1 MPERLLNVA
10 AATAFAPIVAGVPPR
25 YELDTVLVLGEPLGV
40 TVARHAPPGASA
52 FSLTF
57 GPALTA
63 SVDATTVASGAR
75 LALGSNTTVTV
86 DGTRVSEREYDTSCD
101 LTFLNG
107 AGVAVSV
114 IELRFTVIRY
124 ALLCDANRDGQL
136 DDTPAPPG
144 WTWGTSGSGP
154 VLLVNNDRDVSHGGG
169 ARRDRIDSRFGG
181 PLDQQDMAP
190 LGVRIEGPPSL
201 STDYELV
208 LQVSDAAAEKIRI
221 FDLGLPTAQAVVE
234 PGRPR
239 GRVPYARGTREYV
252 AEGLQY
258 PDVGFTGLVT
268 VDLQLTERGDP
279 ISGARV
285 VFRVAPWIMVSNVS
299 RPRRVF
305 MCEINDVESSNQE
318 ALDTVRAITEAAGA
332 TFVSVPPQ
340 QNRGDRWMQDEL
352 EIGYSRGP
360 GKTIGVVLDSPRDRL
375 LDTYP
380 ERLIAPD
387 FGWVTRGDDGTPRN
401 SLESFG
407 NLEVSPPVTANGT
420 NHPLGRIIFGG
431 AHPSGRGRRMMKL
444 VSDFLYAQQVQ
455 SPIELY
461 SDWLAVGHVDE
472 FMSFVPA
479 DDRLGFRLLLASP
492 ALAWQILKD
501 LFAEGRGD
509 LRFLIG
515 KTEGSVSAEV
525 GVAEV
530 VNDSGLGEANRQFQT
545 FIDWNRGVLK
555 RELGLAEEDIIDMP
569 VLYRVERGYA
579 GAYFPDVVNLLVV
592 DRTVIIPKP
601 FGPEIDA
608 GCAFETRISKS
619 LEPCGLT
626 CEFVDTWYS
635 YHILSGEIHCG
646 TNAYRE
652 PHAVNWWEIG
662 APQRLDFIPMAAS
675 RKRAPRALRAR
686 ASAASR
692 RAMRR

>member
-1 MPERLLNVA
+1 MSRRE
-10 AATAFAPIVAGVPPR
+10 F
-25 YELDTVLVLGEPLGV
+25 
-40 TVARHAPPGASA
+40 
-52 FSLTF
+52 
-57 GPALTA
+57 
-63 SVDATTVASGAR
+63 DA
-75 LALGSNTTVTV
+75 
-86 DGTRVSEREYDTSCD
+86 SCD
-101 LTFLNG
+101 LTFLDS
-107 AGVAVSV
+107 ARRVLSV
-114 IELRFTVIRY
+114 IEHRLTVIRY
-124 ALLCDANRDGQL
+124 TLLCDADRDGRL
-136 DDTPAPPG
+136 DDNPAPPE
-144 WTWGTSGSGP
+144 WTWGRTGNGP
-154 VLLVNNDRDVSHGGG
+154 ILLVNNDRDVSHGGG

-201 STDYELV
+201 SADYQLV

-221 FDLGLPTAQAVVE
+221 FDLGLPTAQAIVE

-239 GRVPYARGTREYV
+239 GTVPYARGTRLYA

-258 PDVGFTGLVT
+258 PDVGFSGLVT

-279 ISGARV
+279 ISSARV

-299 RPRRVF
+299 HAHRVF
-305 MCEINDVESSNQE
+305 MCEINDVETGNQD

-360 GKTIGVVLDSPRDRL
+360 AKTIGVVLDSPRDRA

-387 FGWVTRGDDGTPRN
+387 FGWVTRGDDGVPRN

-407 NLEVSPPVTANGT
+407 NLEVSPPVTANGI
-420 NHPLGRIIFGG
+420 NYPLGRIIFGG
-431 AHPSGRGRRMMKL
+431 AHPSGEGRRMMKL

-461 SDWLAVGHVDE
+461 SDWLSVGHVDE
-472 FMSFVPA
+472 FMAFVPS
-479 DDRLGFRLLLASP
+479 DDERGFRLLLASP

-501 LFAEGRGD
+501 LVDAGGGH
-509 LRFLIG
+509 LRFLVG
-515 KTEGSVSAEV
+515 KTDGPESVEV
-525 GVAEV
+525 SVADV
-530 VNDSGLGEANRQFQT
+530 VNDRTLGEANRQFQT
-545 FIDWNRGVLK
+545 FIDWNREVLK
-555 RELGLAEEDIIDMP
+555 RELGLGEEDIIDLP
-569 VLYRVERGYA
+569 VLYRAERGHA

-601 FGPEIDA
+601 FGPEVDA
-608 GCAFETRISKS
+608 ACVFETRIRSL

-626 CEFVDTWYS
+626 CTFVNTWYS

-652 PHAVNWWEIG
+652 PHAVNWWEME
-662 APQRLDFIPMAAS
+662 QRP
-675 RKRAPRALRAR
+675 
-686 ASAASR
+686 
-692 RAMRR
+692 